1 MKLYADAGFTS
12 ADDKYAT
19 KAQIEVLPDQIL
31 SEVSETYATKDDL
44 SAETTAR
51 TTAISQTNSAIAL
64 KANSS
69 DVYTKTDTDGLI
81 STEVTN
87 RNAAIKAASDA
98 INLSVSETY
107 TTKNE
112 SKNAIDYVNGQ
123 QNNYG
128 FQYTKDI
135 IIYGDFDKYYPVYFT
150 NLKSQYVT
158 FEVLIMRGYN
168 EQAPND

>member
-12 ADDKYAT
+12 ADGKYAT
-19 KAQIEVLPDQIL
+19 TAQIEVLPDQIL

-64 KANSS
+64 KANSL

-87 RNAAIKAASDA
+87 RNAAIEAASNA

-107 TTKNE
+107 TTKTDTALN
-112 SKNAIDYVNGQ
+112 SKGINLYTVAHQTNG
-123 QNNYG
+123 YLAG
-128 FQYTKDI
+128 TGTSITSPDATMKEVTS
-135 IIYGDFDKYYPVYFT
+135 DFISVAGAST
-150 NLKSQYVT
+150 VSIQT
-158 FEVLIMRGYN
+158 
-168 EQAPND
+168 